1 VVDSKRIEE
10 ITNVATMFP
19 ISHEIWQSNK
29 AFANFNVENGIMY
42 YEITQRNVSLQA
54 QRIRQKFC
62 LDGDRPN

>member
-1 VVDSKRIEE
+1 
-10 ITNVATMFP
+10 MFP
-19 ISHEIWQSNK
+19 ISHEIWQNNK
-29 AFANFNVENGIMY
+29 AFDNFNVENGIMY